1 MTASAAEVVL
11 PSREDPV
18 VAAGAGLVGGPAG
31 RRVRG
36 TRAVAVLLLLTAL
49 SGVLALMDKQPCRAN
64 AWTSDS
70 MYPQMC
76 YSDIAFLYRGRAG
89 LPDAGNPYAAV
100 DGGAQ
105 ALEYPVLT
113 GGFMWVAAW
122 VTKAVDGG
130 AGLVDRSRT
139 FFDVNVV
146 LLTACAL
153 ATTWLIARTAGRR
166 PWDAALFALAPGLVL
181 TAFINWDLLAV
192 ALTAGFLLAW
202 ARSRPVLAG
211 VLLGL
216 AVAAKF
222 YPVVLLGPLLVLALR
237 AGRMPVFWR
246 TAGSAVLAWLVVN
259 LPVAVLWPSGWGAF
273 YSLSQ
278 ERGAGFG
285 SLWYVFERAG
295 HPLPS
300 WALNPVASGS
310 LLLLCLGIGWLA
322 LAAPR
327 RPRLGQLAFL
337 VVVAFAVTNKVYSP
351 QYVLWM
357 LALYPLARPRWRELI
372 VWATAEALYFVAVWW
387 HLQALTHPTTAFVP
401 EWTHSGATLLRILVT
416 LWVAGLVVRDIWSPE
431 HDPIRA
437 DGSDDPAGG
446 PFDRAPDQVTLT
458 RFRDR
463 AVPGPALSA

>member
-1 MTASAAEVVL
+1 
-11 PSREDPV
+11 
-18 VAAGAGLVGGPAG
+18 
-31 RRVRG
+31 
-36 TRAVAVLLLLTAL
+36 
-49 SGVLALMDKQPCRAN
+49 
-64 AWTSDS
+64 
-70 MYPQMC
+70 
-76 YSDIAFLYRGRAG
+76 
-89 LPDAGNPYAAV
+89 
-100 DGGAQ
+100 
-105 ALEYPVLT
+105 
-113 GGFMWVAAW
+113 MWVAAW

-237 AGRMPVFWR
+237 AGRMPAFWR

-300 WALNPVASGS
+300 WALNPVAVG
-310 LLLLCLGIGWLA
+310 
-322 LAAPR
+322 LAA
-327 RPRLGQLAFL
+327 A
-337 VVVAFAVTNKVYSP
+337 
-351 QYVLWM
+351 
-357 LALYPLARPRWRELI
+357 
-372 VWATAEALYFVAVWW
+372 
-387 HLQALTHPTTAFVP
+387 
-401 EWTHSGATLLRILVT
+401 
-416 LWVAGLVVRDIWSPE
+416 
-431 HDPIRA
+431 
-437 DGSDDPAGG
+437 
-446 PFDRAPDQVTLT
+446 
-458 RFRDR
+458 
-463 AVPGPALSA
+463 AVPGHRLRWRWPHRGGRDWASWRSWWWWRSPSPTRSTHRSTCCGCSPCTRWPGRAGAS